1 MLNLLTGWEM
11 LRGKSIMIYISEMSF
26 QMASFF
32 GRHEIRDC
40 ISKRDVGERMKVFKE
55 FVSMFDDDK

>member
-1 MLNLLTGWEM
+1 
-11 LRGKSIMIYISEMSF
+11 MIYISEMSF

-40 ISKRDVGERMKVFKE
+40 ISKQDVGERMKVFKE